1 MKITPLILTYNEAP
15 NIARTLAKLTWASDV
30 IIIDSGSSDE
40 TISIAQSCKNVVIYQ
55 RTFDNH
61 AAQWNYGVR
70 CCATQ
75 WILAL
80 DADYIVSDE
89 LNAELR
95 ECQPEI
101 GISAYYVRFRYCIQG
116 KPLRGS
122 LYPPRAVLFDRDKC
136 YYELDGHTQ
145 ALRISGC
152 IKYFKGTI
160 DHDDRKSLADW
171 LWAQDRYAM
180 LEVKKLNEMTKP
192 ELRMVDRVRAKAILA
207 PAMIFFYILFYK
219 GLIMDGWPGV
229 YYCYQRVM
237 AETILSMRIIESKM
251 GIK

>member
-122 LYPPRAVLFDRDKC
+122 LYPPP
-136 YYELDGHTQ
+136 G
-145 ALRISGC
+145 
-152 IKYFKGTI
+152 I
-160 DHDDRKSLADW
+160 DAH
-171 LWAQDRYAM
+171 Q
-180 LEVKKLNEMTKP
+180 
-192 ELRMVDRVRAKAILA
+192 
-207 PAMIFFYILFYK
+207 
-219 GLIMDGWPGV
+219 LIYDP
-229 YYCYQRVM
+229 RP
-237 AETILSMRIIESKM
+237 
-251 GIK
+251 